1 MSGGVT
7 VGLLLGIAIV
17 CGATAF
23 VLWRFSK
30 MMPERCSASR
40 ATPWLGGAVAG
51 VGSAALA
58 GWALPMPPWWVAAV
72 AAVLLAGCGARAAF
86 SLAAVAEA
94 EVGSLRDTV
103 QDLEATREHLL
114 RLAEADPLTG
124 CANRHALRAW
134 FERWEGG
141 EPISVVLVDVDD
153 LKRINDRHGHTAG
166 DEALCLV
173 AEVLKSS
180 TRPGDL
186 VVRWGGDEFI
196 AVLQGAGLDTA
207 QLRFS
212 GLIRFLQESAND
224 FPYDEPLRVSWGV
237 ATCTSAADIAGA
249 LAVADE
255 KMYAMKR
262 RKRGAEERA

>member
-1 MSGGVT
+1 MNGGLT
-7 VGLLLGIAIV
+7 AGLLFGVAVV
-17 CGATAF
+17 CGATGF
-23 VLWRFSK
+23 VLLHLAK
-30 MMPERCSASR
+30 VMPESCSASR
-40 ATPWLGGAVAG
+40 VTPWLGGAVAAI
-51 VGSAALA
+51 GSATLV
-58 GWALPMPPWWVAAV
+58 GWALLMPPWWIAAGT
-72 AAVLLAGCGARAAF
+72 AVLLVGCGARAAF

-94 EVGSLRDTV
+94 EVRSLRDTV
-103 QDLEATREHLL
+103 RDLEATRQHLL

-141 EPISVVLVDVDD
+141 EPVSVVLVDVDD

-186 VVRWGGDEFI
+186 VVRWGGDEFV

-212 GLIRFLQESAND
+212 GLIRFLQESATG

-237 ATCTSAADIAGA
+237 SSCASAADIAGA
-249 LAVADE
+249 LAEADE

-262 RKRGAEERA
+262 RKGNAEERT